1 MISWMQQNNKFTV
14 VVMWIAALS
23 FILAGAIGGSMGI
36 SSSSLGK
43 VGDIELK
50 KDTFQLEYSN
60 LFNQYNQMM
69 QGQFD
74 EKKAKEMGLKNQ
86 VIRRMS
92 AQAKVLNLA
101 NEFGIVVSTEE
112 VGAKLASFPA
122 FQTEGKF
129 DRKIYDTYIK
139 SRGIRHE
146 IFETD
151 LKEQL
156 IIEKTFKLLNAKGLE
171 NEYKAFQIA
180 FEVGDKLKYKLLTF
194 DDVNI
199 TIDDAK
205 LKAFWEP
212 RKEQFK
218 TAKKYTL
225 AIQWTETNNTEVS
238 DKEIKAYFEKNRFNY
253 TDGKGKIKAF
263 EDVKE
268 WVKEATQI
276 AKSKKEALSRYIKF
290 KKGQLQEDE
299 TLTLDF
305 NIPKLS
311 PVLWKAIQ
319 SKDINDILKPKVV
332 GNRYASV
339 KIINII
345 EPVTKSFA
353 EVKETITP
361 IYQKERQKEALSKLA
376 EKTLTKMDTL
386 ETNVSTFITL
396 DNADKQ
402 NMGLNQQEQANF
414 ISQLFTSQKEKG
426 IIPIGSKVMVYKIL
440 EQKLISLESNETEIM
455 YQNAD
460 KVKQQSFERNLM
472 KVLENKYPLTLN
484 K

>member
-1 MISWMQQNNKFTV
+1 M
-14 VVMWIAALS
+14 
-23 FILAGAIGGSMGI
+23 
-36 SSSSLGK
+36 
-43 VGDIELK
+43 
-50 KDTFQLEYSN
+50 
-60 LFNQYNQMM
+60 
-69 QGQFD
+69 
-74 EKKAKEMGLKNQ
+74 
-86 VIRRMS
+86 
-92 AQAKVLNLA
+92 
-101 NEFGIVVSTEE
+101 
-112 VGAKLASFPA
+112 
-122 FQTEGKF
+122 
-129 DRKIYDTYIK
+129 
-139 SRGIRHE
+139 
-146 IFETD
+146 
-151 LKEQL
+151 
-156 IIEKTFKLLNAKGLE
+156 
-171 NEYKAFQIA
+171 
-180 FEVGDKLKYKLLTF
+180 
-194 DDVNI
+194 
-199 TIDDAK
+199 
-205 LKAFWEP
+205 
-212 RKEQFK
+212 
-218 TAKKYTL
+218 
-225 AIQWTETNNTEVS
+225 
-238 DKEIKAYFEKNRFNY
+238 
-253 TDGKGKIKAF
+253 
-263 EDVKE
+263 
-268 WVKEATQI
+268 
-276 AKSKKEALSRYIKF
+276 
-290 KKGQLQEDE
+290 
-299 TLTLDF
+299 
-305 NIPKLS
+305 
-311 PVLWKAIQ
+311 LWKAIQ